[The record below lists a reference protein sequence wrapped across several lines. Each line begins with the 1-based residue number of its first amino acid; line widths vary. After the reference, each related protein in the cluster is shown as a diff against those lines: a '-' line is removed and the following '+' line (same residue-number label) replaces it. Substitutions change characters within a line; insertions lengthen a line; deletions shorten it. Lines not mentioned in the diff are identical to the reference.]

1 MGMETQPLLGK
12 KILIIDD
19 DADLIQLVSFIFKKA
34 GAQVVTACDGW
45 EGVGKMLT
53 HRPNLVLL
61 DVMMPGASGF
71 EVCQKIRQISG
82 IPLIMMSALNH
93 DQNHLQGLEAGADDF
108 VTKPFNSEIL
118 VSRAKALLR
127 RSGNGDSLGSKYND
141 GHLEIDADKHHIR
154 IDGKPVR
161 STPIEFR
168 LLLYLQQHAGKA
180 LSYDQILENVWG
192 EEYRG
197 SVNFVHVYVSHL
209 RSKIEKDPKKPRYI
223 QSVHGLGYLFNRGEM
238 V

>member
-1 MGMETQPLLGK
+1 METPQLLGK

-19 DADLIQLVSFIFKKA
+19 DIDLIQLTSMIFKRA
-34 GAQVVTACDGW
+34 GAQVITAHSGW

-53 HRPNLVLL
+53 YRPHLVLL

-71 EVCQKIRQISG
+71 EVCQKIRQVSN
-82 IPLIMMSALNH
+82 IPLIMISALGH

-108 VTKPFNSEIL
+108 VVKPFNPEIL
-118 VSRAKALLR
+118 ISRTKALLR
-127 RSGNGDSLGSKYND
+127 RSNNRDTLDSRYND
-141 GHLEIDADKHHIR
+141 GHLEIDADKHQMR
-154 IDGKPVR
+154 IDGKPIR

-168 LLLYLQQHAGKA
+168 LLLYLQQHAGRA

-197 SVNFVHVYVSHL
+197 SVNFVHVYISHL
-209 RSKIEKDPKKPRYI
+209 RNKIEKDPKKPRYI
-223 QSVHGLGYLFNRGEM
+223 QSVHGVGYRFERGE
-238 V
+238 VI